1 MKSFY
6 NFLVDSYV
14 FEMKIVQNLQEKG
27 GNVVLTPAVS
37 VSNGSF
43 SGVDGFGI
51 ASADAPVRPNAPK
64 TATKDLNKI
73 RPDLIKA
80 IRTGKK
86 NGTIRED
93 EKGNIKFVSIN
104 NKDHNTP
111 HSAHHET
118 LSHIKKIVAK
128 VDTKNILTKRYTG
141 SSVEV
146 FDEFIKGNKMAFD
159 QKKGKVYLKH
169 KGKMVDILSLAKS
182 KLPRMK
188 NLKTSFDPNSKQSVR
203 DVIRF
208 INSYVVLPTLL
219 MRNGVKS
226 NNTSRIDPNDAPPAQ
241 PLDPPSGRTTY
252 QTIDPQGNDP
262 GMEPGDDIPAP
273 DPPFDFPAE
282 WGDPVWNGEYWYFPN
297 GPDGVPTT
305 IIPIDYDGDGVPDS
319 YIQDGQEY
327 DWPDDNDPATIDDY
341 FEEEVGMTLQ
351 EFLEWLSNID
361 FGVVGD
367 PIFSGDGYVIIPG
380 IDIDGDGYYGPSY
393 YIPIEDLGDVF
404 GNPPTAPPTQ
414 DLDPYEVNPDGNIYD
429 QDGDGILDTTN
440 DEWDAEDDGYIDDNS
455 DQEGGQDGWWVP
467 IMFDP
472 DLWVWDL

>member
-6 NFLVDSYV
+6 NFIVDSYV
-14 FEMKIVQNLQEKG
+14 FEMKTLQNLQEKG
-27 GNVVLTPAVS
+27 GNLVLAPALAVDT
-37 VSNGSF
+37 GSF
-43 SGVDGFGI
+43 SAIGGIGI
-51 ASADAPVRPNAPK
+51 ASGDAPVRPNAPK

-73 RPDLIKA
+73 RPDLVKA

-111 HSAHHET
+111 HSAHHEN
-118 LSHIKKIVAK
+118 LSQVKKIVGK
-128 VDTKNILTKRYTG
+128 FDTKNITDKRYTG

-146 FDEFIKGNKMAFD
+146 FDELIKTNNMAFD

-169 KGKMVDILSLAKS
+169 KGKVVDLLGLSIGKS
-182 KLPRMK
+182 LGIK

-252 QTIDPQGNDP
+252 HTIDPQGNDP

-273 DPPFDFPAE
+273 DPPFDFPPE
-282 WGDPVWNGEYWYFPN
+282 WGDPVWNGDYWYFPN
-297 GPDGVPTT
+297 GPDGEPTT

-327 DWPDDNDPATIDDY
+327 DWPDDDNDPATIDDLI
-341 FEEEVGMTLQ
+341 EQLVGMTLE
-351 EFLEWLSNID
+351 EFLEWLQ
-361 FGVVGD
+361 
-367 PIFSGDGYVIIPG
+367 G
-380 IDIDGDGYYGPSY
+380 ISYGPEYLPYFSDNGY
-393 YIPIEDLGDVF
+393 FVIPLGPPGSGIGGYWIPIEDIQDIF
-404 GNPPTAPPTQ
+404 GNPPEYDSGNKYDPRFDDDDYYVPHWWDHPNDNHWEEEWGEEEWKDIENENDPTY
-414 DLDPYEVNPDGNIYD
+414 PWWP
-429 QDGDGILDTTN
+429 ILKNAD
-440 DEWDAEDDGYIDDNS
+440 
-455 DQEGGQDGWWVP
+455 
-467 IMFDP
+467 IM
-472 DLWVWDL
+472 